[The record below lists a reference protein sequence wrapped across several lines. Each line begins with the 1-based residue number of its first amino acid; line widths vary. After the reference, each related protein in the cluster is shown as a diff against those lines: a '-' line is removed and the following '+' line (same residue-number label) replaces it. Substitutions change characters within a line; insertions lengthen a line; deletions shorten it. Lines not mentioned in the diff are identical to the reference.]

1 MLKNVLL
8 NGTLTDIAISGKRFA
23 KIAPGQDTAGYQ
35 VIDGKG
41 RFAVLPPFY
50 NRYRSHRV

>member
-23 KIAPGQDTAGYQ
+23 KIAPGQDS
-35 VIDGKG
+35 
-41 RFAVLPPFY
+41 PFC
-50 NRYRSHRV
+50 RPFTTPTIMRR